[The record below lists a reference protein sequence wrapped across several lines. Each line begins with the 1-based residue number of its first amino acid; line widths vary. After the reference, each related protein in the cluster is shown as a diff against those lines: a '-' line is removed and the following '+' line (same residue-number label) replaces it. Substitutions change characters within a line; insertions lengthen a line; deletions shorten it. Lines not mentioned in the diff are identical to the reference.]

1 MRKKILALML
11 TVMIGSAQVMT
22 VSAAKSTDELE
33 QQKAQTTAQ
42 LNETQDSIND
52 LESKKEAITNQ
63 IGELDAQLV
72 VTMAAVETLKTDI
85 ANKQTEIEETQQKLE
100 AAQQDQAEQYEALK
114 SRIQYLYENGGN
126 TAWASL
132 LLSGED
138 LSEILNQAEYT
149 QKMYDYDRECLE
161 KYMEI
166 TQQVS
171 DYSDQLATE
180 KAELEASEA
189 EQEAQQAQLQNMLA
203 EKKATSADY
212 DAQLADMQA
221 KAAEYESLIEEQN
234 AQIQAIQ
241 EQQAAEAAAQAAAEE
256 AARQQE
262 AEAQQAAREAAAES
276 NRQSS
281 SNSSSDTQ
289 NSSSNTNSNTNS
301 NKNNSSKTEDTS
313 DNVSPSSGTGQD
325 VVNYAV
331 QFVGNPYVWGGTSL
345 TNGADCSGFIMSV
358 YAHFGY
364 SLPHSSSAMRSVEE
378 ECPMRKLSRAILSAT
393 TAMWRSTWAA
403 DRLYMQA
410 TRKTVSK
417 SAAMQRTV
425 RFLQYAGLSDQTDY
439 ISDAENHS
447 ETGMAAVEI
456 I

>member
-289 NSSSNTNSNTNS
+289 NSSSNTNSNINS

-364 SLPHSSSAMRSVEE
+364 SLPHSSSAMRSEGRGVSYAEAQPGDII
-378 ECPMRKLSRAILSAT
+378 CYDGHVAIYMGGGQIVHASNAKDGIKI
-393 TAMWRSTWAA
+393 SSNAA
-403 DRLYMQA
+403 Y
-410 TRKTVSK
+410 
-417 SAAMQRTV
+417 RTILAV
-425 RFLQYAGLSDQTDY
+425 RR
-439 ISDAENHS
+439 I
-447 ETGMAAVEI
+447 V
-456 I
+456 

>member
-1 MRKKILALML
+1 ML

-114 SRIQYLYENGGN
+114 NRIQYLYENGGN

-364 SLPHSSSAMRSVEE
+364 SLPHSSSAMRSVGRGVSYAEAQPGDII
-378 ECPMRKLSRAILSAT
+378 CYDGHVAIYMGGGQIVHASNAKDGIKI
-393 TAMWRSTWAA
+393 SSNAA
-403 DRLYMQA
+403 Y
-410 TRKTVSK
+410 
-417 SAAMQRTV
+417 RTILAV
-425 RFLQYAGLSDQTDY
+425 RR
-439 ISDAENHS
+439 I
-447 ETGMAAVEI
+447 V
-456 I
+456 

>member
-1 MRKKILALML
+1 ML

-289 NSSSNTNSNTNS
+289 NSSSNTNSNINS

-364 SLPHSSSAMRSVEE
+364 SLPHSSSAMRSEGRGVSYAEAQPGDII
-378 ECPMRKLSRAILSAT
+378 CYDGHVAIYMGGGQIVHASNAKDGIKI
-393 TAMWRSTWAA
+393 SSNAA
-403 DRLYMQA
+403 Y
-410 TRKTVSK
+410 
-417 SAAMQRTV
+417 RTILAV
-425 RFLQYAGLSDQTDY
+425 RR
-439 ISDAENHS
+439 I
-447 ETGMAAVEI
+447 V
-456 I
+456 

>member
-301 NKNNSSKTEDTS
+301 NKDNSSKTEDTS

-364 SLPHSSSAMRSVEE
+364 SLPHSSSAMRSEGRGVSYAEAQPGDII
-378 ECPMRKLSRAILSAT
+378 CYDGHVAIYMGGGQIVHASNAKDGIKI
-393 TAMWRSTWAA
+393 SSNAA
-403 DRLYMQA
+403 Y
-410 TRKTVSK
+410 
-417 SAAMQRTV
+417 RTILAV
-425 RFLQYAGLSDQTDY
+425 RR
-439 ISDAENHS
+439 I
-447 ETGMAAVEI
+447 V
-456 I
+456 

>member
-1 MRKKILALML
+1 ML
-11 TVMIGSAQVMT
+11 PVMIGSAQVMT

-364 SLPHSSSAMRSVEE
+364 SLPHSSSAMRSEGRGVSYAEAQPGDII
-378 ECPMRKLSRAILSAT
+378 CYDGHVAIYMGGGQIVHASNAKDGIKI
-393 TAMWRSTWAA
+393 SSNAA
-403 DRLYMQA
+403 Y
-410 TRKTVSK
+410 
-417 SAAMQRTV
+417 RTILAV
-425 RFLQYAGLSDQTDY
+425 RR
-439 ISDAENHS
+439 I
-447 ETGMAAVEI
+447 V
-456 I
+456 

>member
-114 SRIQYLYENGGN
+114 SRIQYLYEHGGN

-364 SLPHSSSAMRSVEE
+364 SLPHSSSAMRSEGRGVSYAEAQPGDII
-378 ECPMRKLSRAILSAT
+378 CYDGHVAIYMGGGQIVHASNAKDGIKI
-393 TAMWRSTWAA
+393 SSNAA
-403 DRLYMQA
+403 Y
-410 TRKTVSK
+410 
-417 SAAMQRTV
+417 RTILAV
-425 RFLQYAGLSDQTDY
+425 RR
-439 ISDAENHS
+439 I
-447 ETGMAAVEI
+447 V
-456 I
+456 

>member
-1 MRKKILALML
+1 ML

-114 SRIQYLYENGGN
+114 NRIQYLYENGGN

-289 NSSSNTNSNTNS
+289 NSSSNTNSNINS

-364 SLPHSSSAMRSVEE
+364 SLPHSSSAMRSVGRGVSYAEAQPGDII
-378 ECPMRKLSRAILSAT
+378 CYDGHVAIYMGGGQIVHASNAKDGIKI
-393 TAMWRSTWAA
+393 SSNAA
-403 DRLYMQA
+403 Y
-410 TRKTVSK
+410 
-417 SAAMQRTV
+417 RTILAV
-425 RFLQYAGLSDQTDY
+425 RR
-439 ISDAENHS
+439 I
-447 ETGMAAVEI
+447 V
-456 I
+456 